1 MEVKP
6 YSQSADSKKEQVATM
21 FDNIAFRY
29 DFLNHLLSM
38 GIDKIWRRRAIRLL
52 KSIPAP
58 RILDIATGTGDL
70 ALAALRLKPSEI
82 VGLDISKEMLKV
94 AQVKVDK
101 RGLSSTIKLM
111 HGDSESIPFPDNSFD
126 AITVAFGVRNFENLN
141 RGLSEMSRV
150 LKPGGKVVIL
160 EFSNPTQ
167 FPVKQ
172 IYGFYFKYVLPFWGG
187 LFSKDKAAY
196 TYLPESVRA
205 FPEGKQFEM
214 EMVNANLKPLKS
226 LKQTFGVATI
236 YFGEKL

>member
-6 YSQSADSKKEQVATM
+6 YSQSTDSKKEQVATM

-52 KSIPAP
+52 KSIPSP
-58 RILDIATGTGDL
+58 RILDIATGTSDL
-70 ALAALRLKPSEI
+70 ALAALKLKPTEI

-101 RGLSSTIKLM
+101 RGLSSTIKLL
-111 HGDSESIPFPDNSFD
+111 HGDSENIPFPDNSFD

-187 LFSKDKAAY
+187 IFSKDKAAY

-214 EMVNANLKPLKS
+214 EMVEAKLKPIKS
-226 LKQTFGVATI
+226 FKQTFGVATI

>member
-52 KSIPAP
+52 KSIPSP

-70 ALAALRLKPSEI
+70 ALAALKLKPSEI

-101 RGLSSTIKLM
+101 RELSSTIKLI
-111 HGDSESIPFPDNSFD
+111 HGDSENIPFPDNSFD

-205 FPEGKQFEM
+205 FPEGKQFELV
-214 EMVNANLKPLKS
+214 MVNAKLKPLKS

-236 YFGEKL
+236 YYGEKL

>member
-6 YSQSADSKKEQVATM
+6 YSQSTDSKKEQVATM

-52 KSIPAP
+52 KSIPSP

-70 ALAALRLKPSEI
+70 ALAALKLKPSEI
-82 VGLDISKEMLKV
+82 IGLDISKEMLKV

-101 RGLSSTIKLM
+101 RGLSSTIKLL
-111 HGDSESIPFPDNSFD
+111 HGDSENIPFPDNSFD

-205 FPEGKQFEM
+205 FPEGDLFEA
-214 EMVNANLKPLKS
+214 EMVKANLKSLKS